1 MASAEE
7 LIAKIRE
14 ILTAWNYG
22 PSGIDRQTILAIH
35 DLVGDDLQPAGD
47 E

>member
-1 MASAEE
+1 MDDAE

-22 PSGIDRQTILAIH
+22 PSGIDRQTILAIY
-35 DLVGDDLQPAGD
+35 DLVGDDLLPAG
-47 E
+47 EE

>member
-1 MASAEE
+1 MEAEE

-35 DLVGDDLQPAGD
+35 DLVGDDLQPTDD

>member
-1 MASAEE
+1 MNAQE

-22 PSGIDRQTILAIH
+22 PPGIDRPTLLAIH
-35 DLVGDDLQPAGD
+35 DLVGDNVQTLDA

>member
-1 MASAEE
+1 MVSAEE

-22 PSGIDRQTILAIH
+22 PSGTDRQAILAIH
-35 DLVGDDLQPAGD
+35 DLVGDNVQTLDA

>member
-1 MASAEE
+1 MGAEE
-7 LIAKIRE
+7 LLAKVRE

-22 PSGIDRQTILAIH
+22 PSGIDRPTLLAIH
-35 DLVGDDLQPAGD
+35 DLVGDNVQTLDA